1 MADAAPILLWFRD
14 DLRLA
19 DNPALHAAATTGQKL
34 ICVYVLDDNSK
45 DLRPLGG
52 ALRWWLH
59 GALDSLD
66 HALQAKGGDAAREAD
81 FVRGARLDPSNG
93 RGLTAY
99 AEYLEFQL
107 DRPKEAALVLQQAL
121 KIDPMSPRAHFFDA
135 IRTAV
140 RSIDGLLPI
149 KQA

>member
-66 HALQAKGGDAAREAD
+66 HALQAKGGRLLVA
-81 FVRGARLDPSNG
+81 RGAAESAITTLAAELGASGVYWNRRYDP
-93 RGLTAY
+93 
-99 AEYLEFQL
+99 
-107 DRPKEAALVLQQAL
+107 
-121 KIDPMSPRAHFFDA
+121 
-135 IRTAV
+135 
-140 RSIDGLLPI
+140 
-149 KQA
+149 